1 MNKKQKLFENIDK
14 GLEKEIEIRGVKL
27 LVRTPDL
34 EDRYKLYPLLQNIKE
49 GNKNLDVKEL
59 AKIVANC
66 TFDPDTGELFFSKG
80 DIDILIKDRFA
91 TVDKIAYHI
100 FELMEQ
106 EEKIDIEEAK
116 KN

>member
-1 MNKKQKLFENIDK
+1 MNKKQKLFEGMDK
-14 GLEKEIEIRGVKL
+14 GLEKEIKVRGVKL
-27 LVRTPDL
+27 LIRTPDL
-34 EDRYKLYPLLQNIKE
+34 EDRYKLYPFLQNIAG
-49 GNKNLDVKEL
+49 GNKKPDVKEL

-80 DIDILIKDRFA
+80 DIDMLVKDRFA
-91 TVDKIAYHI
+91 TVDTIAYHI
-100 FELMEQ
+100 FELIEQ